1 MTSSERRAQRRC
13 SHILSPPSAR
23 FACFAKDGGWSESY
37 KMFPN
42 PSVKFQELLLNFSQ
56 TQEMDERHKIEET
69 LWTDY
74 GAEYAVFVLDMSGFS
89 LLTRKH
95 GIVHYLSMV
104 QRMQLTT
111 EPIVKSYGGI
121 MIKYEADNCFAVFP
135 EPLSAVNAA
144 IAMQHA
150 FAAANL
156 LTSDDLDIHISCG
169 IDYGKILL
177 IGHEDCFGEPVNR
190 ASKIGED
197 LAAAGE
203 ILITKEA
210 MEMIPNELG
219 INYREMSVS
228 ISGTVTPA
236 YSIEYRK
243 E

>member
-1 MTSSERRAQRRC
+1 MSSQ
-13 SHILSPPSAR
+13 PSQ
-23 FACFAKDGGWSESY
+23 
-37 KMFPN
+37 
-42 PSVKFQELLLNFSQ
+42 KFQELLLTFSQ
-56 TQEMDERHKIEET
+56 SEVITERRNIEDT
-69 LWTDY
+69 LWSEY

-89 LLTRKH
+89 LLTRKY

-104 QRMQLTT
+104 RRMQLTT

-135 EPLSAVNAA
+135 DPLSAVNAA

-150 FAAANL
+150 FSASNL

-177 IGHEDCFGEPVNR
+177 IGQEDCFGDPVNR

-203 ILITKEA
+203 ILITQEA
-210 MEMIPNELG
+210 MKMIPAEAG
-219 INYREMSVS
+219 INAHEMSVS
-228 ISGTVTPA
+228 ISGVTIPA
-236 YSIEYRK
+236 YMIEYRSDK
-243 E
+243 ETPA